1 MEREFI
7 KRLISSILL
16 FPIFL
21 FFVIKGSY
29 YFLSIVLICFF
40 LSLYEWSRMQIK
52 NNIKISGIFFLI
64 ASFYTIF
71 QIRTSFDNNYFIFL
85 IIAFICILSDLGGY
99 IFGKLLKGPKLTR
112 FSPKK
117 TYAGMFGSYIFCIL
131 FYILVVNFK
140 TYHVY
145 SFISFFI
152 FVLIISSISQL
163 GDIIVSYF
171 KRLSKIKDTGNI
183 IPGHGG
189 LLDRID
195 GMLFAFPTS
204 YLILTFDFFKIFI

>member
-1 MEREFI
+1 M
-7 KRLISSILL
+7 LVCLVVTYSV
-16 FPIFL
+16 FL
-21 FFVIKGSY
+21 F
-29 YFLSIVLICFF
+29 
-40 LSLYEWSRMQIK
+40 
-52 NNIKISGIFFLI
+52 
-64 ASFYTIF
+64 T
-71 QIRTSFDNNYFIFL
+71 
-85 IIAFICILSDLGGY
+85 
-99 IFGKLLKGPKLTR
+99 
-112 FSPKK
+112 
-117 TYAGMFGSYIFCIL
+117 
-131 FYILVVNFK
+131 LVVNFK

-163 GDIIVSYF
+163 GDIIVSYLRDYQ
-171 KRLSKIKDTGNI
+171 KLNTGNI